1 MSAKYENYQ
10 TEIMAV
16 MVMAAGNKK
25 IMSTEVVIAAF
36 Y

>member
-16 MVMAAGNKK
+16 MVMAVGNK
-25 IMSTEVVIAAF
+25 TEVVIAAF